1 MQQCILQKEEEF
13 KQLQECNDLDSFVS
27 ASFGHA
33 DLSRVNSTLM
43 NKSKGNTRISLGM
56 ALTKAIE
63 KENTIEEMKEDLEK
77 VLKKYEELED
87 E

>member
-1 MQQCILQKEEEF
+1 
-13 KQLQECNDLDSFVS
+13 
-27 ASFGHA
+27 
-33 DLSRVNSTLM
+33 M

-63 KENTIEEMKEDLEK
+63 KEHTIEEMKEDLEK
-77 VLKKYEELED
+77 VLKKYEDLED